1 MSSEYFEKKKQ
12 KKTKNLFDS
21 YEMTNWLQHG

>member
-1 MSSEYFEKKKQ
+1 MFTNYNVILKKI
-12 KKTKNLFDS
+12 TENLFDR